1 MEGLVEATQLLSIDN
16 SENVFSPVFN
26 SSDADL
32 EVKVETKV
40 IKVHKSVVKDCP
52 YFAAIINGNWVESQ
66 TSVVTLNG

>member
-1 MEGLVEATQLLSIDN
+1 MDGLVESAQLLSI
-16 SENVFSPVFN
+16 ENLSRCVFN

-40 IKVHKSVVKDCP
+40 IKVHKSIVKDCS
-52 YFAAIINGNWVESQ
+52 YFAAIIDGNWVESQ

>member
-52 YFAAIINGNWVESQ
+52 YFSAIINGNWVESQ